1 MRVAGESRPGE
12 GGAPGAAAEG
22 ERVAGTTRIS
32 QAEGPRAGGRPGEFD
47 LLLWI
52 GADGVT
58 LSGLGQ
64 GGKVTLTRDRGYSR
78 VARFTPH
85 TEADVQEMLGAIG
98 VETLDDLFADV
109 RPGYEGELDLPPAL
123 SEYEALREVS
133 TLAKQ
138 NASGLP
144 IFLGAGAY
152 DRIVPSAIGAIISRG
167 EFLTSYTPYQP
178 EISQGTLQ
186 SIFEFQSMISELT
199 GLEISNASVYDG
211 ANAVVEAALMTA
223 RLTKRDPKVAV
234 SAGLNPRYREVMET
248 YRVEVMDLPFEDG
261 TTDFSDLPDD
271 VSGVF
276 VQSPNYLGVVE
287 DVEAASQ
294 AAHDVDA
301 LCVAVCDPISLSV
314 LEAPGNLGADVA
326 VGEAQPLGMP
336 LMFGGPY
343 AGYMATKEEYV
354 RQLPGRITGE
364 TIDQDGKLAYV
375 LTLRGR
381 EQDIRRAR
389 ANSNICTNQAL
400 TALAATVYT
409 ALMGPDGLREVAEL
423 SISKAHYLA
432 GRLQASGFRL
442 RYSEAPFLWEFAVE
456 LPDVVRANEALLEA
470 GIVGGLDLGD
480 GAMLV
485 AVTEKRTR
493 DELDAFVE
501 VVSDAL

>member
-1 MRVAGESRPGE
+1 VKGRRKPPESLRQKDRGPE
-12 GGAPGAAAEG
+12 GVLESP
-22 ERVAGTTRIS
+22 V
-32 QAEGPRAGGRPGEFD
+32 RA
-47 LLLWI
+47 

-64 GGKVTLTRDRGYSR
+64 GGKRTLTRDRGYSR

-85 TEADVQEMLGAIG
+85 TEADVQEMLEAIG

-109 RPGYEGELDLPPAL
+109 RPKYEGELDLLEAL
-123 SEYEALREVS
+123 SEYEALGEVDA
-133 TLAKQ
+133 LAKQ
-138 NASGLP
+138 NVYGLP

-152 DRIVPSAIGAIISRG
+152 DRIVPSAVGAIISRG
-167 EFLTSYTPYQP
+167 EYLTCYTPYQP

-211 ANAVVEAALMTA
+211 ANSVVEAALMTA

-234 SAGLNPRYREVMET
+234 SAGLNPRYREVMKT
-248 YRVEVMDLPFEDG
+248 YRVEVVELPFENG
-261 TTDFSDLPDD
+261 TTDFSDVPED

-276 VQSPNYLGVVE
+276 VQSPNFFGVLE
-287 DVEAASQ
+287 DVEAASE

-301 LCVAVCDPISLSV
+301 LAVAVCDPISLSA
-314 LEAPGNLGADVA
+314 LEAPGNLEADVA

-336 LMFGGPY
+336 MMFGGPY
-343 AGYMATKEEYV
+343 AGYMATKEEFV

-364 TIDQDGKLAYV
+364 TIDEDGKLAYV

-400 TALAATVYT
+400 TALAATVY
-409 ALMGPDGLREVAEL
+409 ASLMGPEGLREVAEL

-432 GRLQASGFRL
+432 DKLQDAGFEL
-442 RYSEAPFLWEFAVE
+442 HYPDAPFLWEFAVE
-456 LPDVVRANEALLEA
+456 LPDVGRANEALLEN
-470 GIVGGLDLGD
+470 GIIGGLDLGD

-485 AVTEKRTR
+485 AVTEKRTKE
-493 DELDAFVE
+493 ELDAFVE
-501 VVSDAL
+501 VVANAG

>member
-1 MRVAGESRPGE
+1 M
-12 GGAPGAAAEG
+12 
-22 ERVAGTTRIS
+22 
-32 QAEGPRAGGRPGEFD
+32 
-47 LLLWI
+47 
-52 GADGVT
+52 
-58 LSGLGQ
+58 
-64 GGKVTLTRDRGYSR
+64 
-78 VARFTPH
+78 ARFTPH
-85 TEADVQEMLGAIG
+85 TEEDIREMLDTIG

-109 RPGYEGELDLPPAL
+109 PTKFDGELDLPPAL
-123 SEYEALREVS
+123 SEYEALTDVHKAAAENR
-133 TLAKQ
+133 
-138 NASGLP
+138 SGMPL
-144 IFLGAGAY
+144 FLGAGAY
-152 DRIVPSAIGAIISRG
+152 DRIVPSSVGAMLSRG
-167 EFLTSYTPYQP
+167 EYLTAYTPYQP
-178 EISQGTLQ
+178 EVSQGGLQ
-186 SIFEFQSMISELT
+186 VIFEFQSMISELT

-248 YRVEVMDLPFEDG
+248 YRVEVVELPFENG
-261 TTDFSDLPDD
+261 TTDFSDVPND

-276 VQSPNYLGVVE
+276 VQSPNFFGGVE
-287 DVEAASQ
+287 DVGAASEAAH
-294 AAHDVDA
+294 AVDT

-314 LEAPGNLGADVA
+314 LEAPGNLGADVV

-343 AGYMATKEEYV
+343 AGYMATKEEFV

-364 TIDQDGKLAYV
+364 TIDKNGKLAYV

-409 ALMGPDGLREVAEL
+409 ALMGPEGLREVAEL

-432 GRLQASGFRL
+432 ERLGEAGLKL
-442 RYSEAPFLWEFAVE
+442 RYPDAPFLWEFAVE
-456 LPDVVRANEALLEA
+456 LPDVARANEALLEA
-470 GIVGGLDLGD
+470 GTVGGLDLGD

-485 AVTEKRTR
+485 AVTEKRTKE
-493 DELDAFVE
+493 ELDAFVE
-501 VVSDAL
+501 VVANAV

>member
-1 MRVAGESRPGE
+1 
-12 GGAPGAAAEG
+12 
-22 ERVAGTTRIS
+22 
-32 QAEGPRAGGRPGEFD
+32 
-47 LLLWI
+47 
-52 GADGVT
+52 
-58 LSGLGQ
+58 
-64 GGKVTLTRDRGYSR
+64 
-78 VARFTPH
+78 
-85 TEADVQEMLGAIG
+85 MLGAVG

-109 RPGYEGELDLPPAL
+109 HPRYEGEIDLPPAL
-123 SEYEALREVS
+123 SEYEALTEVDA
-133 TLAKQ
+133 LAKE
-138 NASGLP
+138 NVSGLP

-223 RLTKRDPKVAV
+223 RLTKKDPKVAV
-234 SAGLNPRYREVMET
+234 SAGLNPRYREVIET
-248 YRVEVMDLPFEDG
+248 YRVEVVDLQFENG
-261 TTDFSDLPDD
+261 TTDFSNLPD

-276 VQSPNYLGVVE
+276 VQSPNFFGVVE
-287 DVEAASQ
+287 DIGAASEAA
-294 AAHDVDA
+294 HGVDA

-336 LMFGGPY
+336 LIFGGPY
-343 AGYMATKEEYV
+343 AGYMATREDFV

-364 TIDQDGKLAYV
+364 TIDKDGKLAYV

-409 ALMGPDGLREVAEL
+409 ALMGPEGLREVAEL

-432 GRLQASGFRL
+432 ERLQASGFGL
-442 RYSEAPFLWEFAVE
+442 RFPDAPFLWEFAVE
-456 LPDVVRANEALLEA
+456 LQDVQRANEALLEA
-470 GIVGGLDLGD
+470 GIVGGLDLGN

-493 DELDAFVE
+493 EELDAFVE
-501 VVSDAL
+501 VVADAL

>member
-1 MRVAGESRPGE
+1 
-12 GGAPGAAAEG
+12 
-22 ERVAGTTRIS
+22 
-32 QAEGPRAGGRPGEFD
+32 
-47 LLLWI
+47 
-52 GADGVT
+52 
-58 LSGLGQ
+58 
-64 GGKVTLTRDRGYSR
+64 
-78 VARFTPH
+78 
-85 TEADVQEMLGAIG
+85 MLGAIG
-98 VETLDDLFADV
+98 VETIDDLFADV
-109 RPGYEGELDLPPAL
+109 HPRYEEELDLPPAL
-123 SEYEALREVS
+123 AEYEALREVDA
-133 TLAKQ
+133 LAKQ
-138 NASGLP
+138 NVWGLP

-199 GLEISNASVYDG
+199 GLGISNASVYDG

-234 SAGLNPRYREVMET
+234 SAGLNPLYREVIET
-248 YRVEVMDLPFEDG
+248 YRVEVVDIPFENG
-261 TTDFSDLPDD
+261 TTDFSNLPDD
-271 VSGVF
+271 ISGVF
-276 VQSPNYLGVVE
+276 VQSPNFFGVVE
-287 DVEAASQ
+287 DIGATSEAAR
-294 AAHDVDA
+294 DVEA

-336 LMFGGPY
+336 LSFGGPY
-343 AGYMATKEEYV
+343 AGYMATREDFV

-364 TIDQDGKLAYV
+364 TIDKDGKLAYV

-409 ALMGPDGLREVAEL
+409 ALIGPEGMREVAEL

-432 GRLQASGFRL
+432 ESLQASGFRL
-442 RYSEAPFLWEFAVE
+442 RYPDAPFLWEFAVE
-456 LPDVVRANEALLEA
+456 LPDIQRANEALLEA

-493 DELDAFVE
+493 EELDAFVE
-501 VVSDAL
+501 VIADAF

>member
-1 MRVAGESRPGE
+1 
-12 GGAPGAAAEG
+12 
-22 ERVAGTTRIS
+22 
-32 QAEGPRAGGRPGEFD
+32 
-47 LLLWI
+47 
-52 GADGVT
+52 
-58 LSGLGQ
+58 
-64 GGKVTLTRDRGYSR
+64 
-78 VARFTPH
+78 
-85 TEADVQEMLGAIG
+85 MLDAIG
-98 VETLDDLFADV
+98 VEILDDLFADV
-109 RPGYEGELDLPPAL
+109 HPRFEGELDLPPAL
-123 SEYEALREVS
+123 SEYEALREVDA
-133 TLAKQ
+133 LARE
-138 NASGLP
+138 NVWGLP

-223 RLTKRDPKVAV
+223 RLTKRNPRVAI

-248 YRVEVMDLPFEDG
+248 YRVEVVDLPFEDG
-261 TTDFSDLPDD
+261 ISDFSNLPDD

-276 VQSPNYLGVVE
+276 VQSPNFFGAVE
-287 DVEAASQ
+287 DVGAASEAAR
-294 AAHDVDA
+294 DVDA

-343 AGYMATKEEYV
+343 AGYMATREEFV

-364 TIDQDGKLAYV
+364 TIDKDGKLAYV

-409 ALMGPDGLREVAEL
+409 ALMGPEGLREVAEL

-432 GRLQASGFRL
+432 ERLQASGFGL
-442 RYSEAPFLWEFAVE
+442 RYPDAPFLWEFAVE
-456 LPDVVRANEALLEA
+456 LPDVPRVNEALLEA
-470 GIVGGLDLGD
+470 GILGGLDLGD

-493 DELDAFVE
+493 EELDAFVE
-501 VVSDAL
+501 VVADAL